1 MNNNP
6 YKYEPL
12 YTPGTYTSNVIDSAT
27 GEFDIKAPEHKLQEP
42 TSFEPTM
49 LEPTNNAFIPI
60 VDDGEDSSFT
70 RLKGLQAYVTADMK
84 PERKR
89 EAKRIFGNIPKYAHD
104 HYSNMYVGRAIA
116 SSAGMADSPE
126 LLFKNPA
133 YAAQGY
139 KLPNAW
145 SDRNQLYAAIGSQ
158 FATMEREKMQR
169 TLTEEQAILKE
180 REKDPKALSQAI
192 LNAVTR
198 SSVSPADRVML
209 EYNGI
214 TPQTIQKVHAA
225 LVLFGQQADK
235 ATRHTKHHGAQ
246 FVEDKSAEQTSE
258 SDIDSTLI
266 AGGRDGWFGENLV
279 NPYSA
284 YNVAD
289 LMGDDKMARGLFLEL
304 VAMAGRNKRMK
315 EQGHEWSV
323 AGKTLLNESVARLGY
338 AIDEWF
344 MTKPDV
350 PVGADADIINDR
362 RNAMLADIRKYYE
375 AGYADTDNR
384 IGFSLARVPVAVSQ
398 FTSAT
403 VGYMNPAGWIAEASD
418 MGQKYIDEAA
428 ANIYNTDPTN
438 MEASWWER
446 KGAAGAK
453 TAVFSGAIIATGGLA
468 KWAGPAIAQ
477 RFAPNLAKRVA
488 GSKALT
494 YGTRVVEGTTT
505 EALEELNNAIGQEL
519 LEGVNLIADRQKQEN
534 MTQLWKTWTSPEFW
548 SANVGMNMVFG
559 LTGYKGSRSKAP
571 YKSVESLVKL
581 GFSKKEAQ
589 SVTDRIQT
597 AIGEGQSQAE
607 VSAILAEEIRKKSL
621 ENPQATGKKMIQA
634 AIDLFRRREIE
645 DSAANG
651 VREALLKEANV
662 TDYTKDEDGNY
673 TLKAVKRGADGK
685 FESVEMKLSEDELNN
700 WLTTEAATH
709 ITQEILRV
717 QALVRGEQAATAA
730 AKLIAEGKSP
740 FERVAY
746 LTDAPVEVLAKLKG
760 KDTFD
765 AETIAEFTKYAVD
778 EINRRMAGGETREQA
793 ESAEFGTTG
802 ASLGAISRLSDQYSE
817 REGIEVHSGNIEE
830 GALTESAAF
839 ILPGKSVGDNILM
852 LARGQVTASEVA
864 HDWLEGFARS
874 RFYSDREL
882 WSNRLD
888 ALDRELLQRGIIPKS
903 LFKSPEGSRKDI
915 EYIEALNHL
924 TEQRWL
930 VDHEAFNMTDASNA
944 LLSEMLEEL
953 SAVQNGLALAGELK
967 NWMDSEEGKQ
977 ALADKGALHK
987 LFAEAGSSL
996 ADLMAEAEQ
1005 VAPKTAADFVLK
1017 HRERML
1023 RELDEL
1029 ANLVE
1034 SPQAEAP
1041 PPTESDV
1048 TLPDGETVTA
1058 AEIASVNGI
1067 DSTTGELSTPPL
1079 TAYTSVKAPKGAGR
1093 GLNGGIAHRMRDG
1106 SVEGASKLSTLNLHA
1121 SVADADLAKANGS
1134 IADPVI
1140 VYRHRDGKMEVI
1152 GGFARYHHDKSLGVE
1167 NTHVKV
1173 FGAGKKHPANWAA
1186 DKARANKIK
1195 EGVASV
1201 ADIIRHMQKH
1211 GYTRNAARKLN
1222 LIPKLTTGEHP
1233 ASRAAWLLM
1242 QHATKKELKN
1252 LLAGNSTTREALA
1265 SIADKVDTLDLEQQ
1279 GQATASFSMRTAP
1292 AKPMSATDAQKEQLF
1307 DSDGVMR
1314 AANAIV
1320 TTPTA
1325 SFSIRAMHV
1334 SPHKFRKFS
1343 TDFMGSG
1350 EGAQAYGWGLYFMT
1364 NEDINKHYWRQFK
1377 KVGNKTYYDEGVE
1390 ISKDEM
1396 LDILTRHFSFS
1407 FDKKIATSLAR
1418 HLTNSASHSLAD
1430 AVADMKENAHR
1441 WCDNYDEERDLRNA
1455 LDSLIEFGD
1464 LDFKADVSYPSNYRV
1479 EINADDTNML
1489 MWDTLIDGA
1498 QATPAIREIIDKARH
1513 RFDRI
1518 SFNDFYE
1525 YIETNPSLFNSVL
1538 ENISEDLGID
1548 PEEEMAAS
1556 EMHKILSE
1564 DFDDNYQNLVEAKEE
1579 LEKAYS
1585 KNDSEEIA
1593 FWTQERKT
1601 YSKRHRTLKTMLDI
1615 LGGEMSGEDFY
1626 RHLSRE
1632 LRSDKAA
1639 SMWLLEQGYK
1649 GIKYL
1654 DGGSRAEGEGTYNY
1668 VIFSGDDIKI
1678 TEVNESGAWSMD
1690 EGWEPYTDPTASFSI
1705 RTKGKR
1711 KYSTLDQLHNNELL
1725 RMFLDEALQLQQE
1738 SIRFLDRD
1746 SNINDVTRTAA
1757 EIRGLLSA
1765 MYKVIPKE
1773 ARPWKT
1779 LKDLPDRVRTLSY
1792 AALNPHEQLD
1802 VQDAPGMHPDEVIRY
1817 NQLTVDQRMLDIASK
1832 LARASTALIR
1842 AMARSTEAYL
1852 CRAEIERADKAI
1864 RALEPKL
1871 QKSGKERRG
1880 LTSEIVYK
1888 KAHQWYKM
1896 MDWSDQR
1903 IQEEAQKAMAVKA
1916 KPEAT
1921 QDDIDNAEKTLKA
1934 ILLFGG
1940 LRRENLERTR
1950 TGVQFLLDFISTGRA
1965 TWEAKLTAERR
1976 AIEAPQ
1982 IALAN
1987 LLPKVDQSYL
1997 NNKDRK
2003 ASLVGKAMEGN
2014 MNITQLLDAGSA
2026 MQGPVGKFFADWRD
2040 QMALALDAANY
2051 DIQQEQR
2058 NLEKVLSEIL
2068 QKHGKKG
2075 NDIGRSQFIAD
2086 CQQVHNTGAV
2096 RKGVIKVTRYE
2107 FEAKDI
2113 EDFAKIREEQGEEA
2127 FKEAVHTRYKSANT
2141 KEDLRKD
2148 EMPYEA
2154 AWQDALSQAQS
2165 PYYRGGKIYVDH
2177 YGPRDTDHVAPLE
2190 LTRMQAANLVMMA
2203 DQPSYA
2209 NQYDDDGK
2217 LIKRGTMDIN
2227 GYTEDVIARLEAY
2240 AGPELMAL
2248 ARYMRDTYNH
2258 TGLFAAYAE
2267 YMGLPFP
2274 AEENYWPGMFDQ
2286 PTSGQM
2292 VDALD
2297 ASRSGNGVFDML
2309 IKRREH
2315 ISPPDIKLGLYD
2327 VWSNTIQQH
2336 YNYVHLSPL
2345 TRKLRRFLRD
2355 RDTYARMCEAVG
2367 KSAVDNMIA
2376 LLDTVDGA
2384 AGLQLRAQHAWNK
2397 LLGWYQG
2404 KQALLLLSGATSSA
2418 IKQTTGILNA
2428 LAADGITPLN
2438 LIPYIMKSVGFGHKT
2453 PADMMKLKVFQNRV
2467 DRDSLTNR
2475 AFRLEPDQKMGKW
2488 GLDMGTVLGMRWFM
2502 ERPDAWVNS
2511 ISMAAVYN
2519 QEYDNL
2525 ANAIKATEGH
2535 SGNLSPEEIA
2545 EIEKQC
2551 EAKVSQVMHRA
2562 AQPMEKTDKGAVMQ
2576 QNNAAVSQI
2585 FYMAGESLV
2594 KIGLVMNRVR
2604 KEQAKHASDPPA
2616 ARKMQFLRSAFTAWR
2631 TILPFSC
2638 ANQLILTLLAAA
2650 NGSMPDDDEERI
2662 QWLTSQA
2669 IAAITG
2675 FGMLNIV
2682 PVLGD
2687 IVSAAGQWAF
2697 GSYGAFATFGDSG
2710 VGIDPRI
2717 GKQIDDALEKEGWE
2731 RIYAIA
2737 NLTRS
2742 IGTVAGMGAAKG
2754 ITGMATVYAILSGI
2768 GTLFNASRP
2777 IIQRFRNNERDEK
2790 KKSKK
2795 KSPLI
2800 IPT

>member
-84 PERKR
+84 QERQR

-116 SSAGMADSPE
+116 SAAGVADSPE

-198 SSVSPADRVML
+198 SSVSPSDRVLL

-225 LVLFGQQADK
+225 MVLFGQQADN

-246 FVEDKSAEQTSE
+246 FVEDKSAEQTAE
-258 SDIDSTLI
+258 SDIDSSLI

-289 LMGDDKMARGLFLEL
+289 LLGDDKMARGLFLEL
-304 VAMAGRNKRMK
+304 VAMAGRNKRSQ
-315 EQGHEWSV
+315 EQGREWST
-323 AGKTLLNESVARLGY
+323 AGKTLLNETVARLGY
-338 AIDEWF
+338 ALDEWF

-350 PVGADADIINDR
+350 PAGADADIINDR

-375 AGYADTDNR
+375 AGYADTDDR
-384 IGFSLARVPVAVSQ
+384 IGFSLARVPVSVARVAGG
-398 FTSAT
+398 TI
-403 VGYMNPAGWIAEASD
+403 GYLHPAGWIAEASD

-428 ANIYNTDPTN
+428 ANIYETDPTN

-446 KGAAGAK
+446 KGAPGAK
-453 TAVFSGAIIATGGLA
+453 TAVFTGAIAATGGVA
-468 KWAGPAIAQ
+468 KWVGGAITS

-488 GSKALT
+488 GSKVLT
-494 YGTRVVEGTTT
+494 YGTRVAEGTTT

-548 SANVGMNMVFG
+548 SANVGMNLVFG
-559 LTGYKGSRSKAP
+559 LTGYKGSRSKVP

-581 GFSKKEAQ
+581 GFAKKEAEA
-589 SVTDRIQT
+589 VTDRIQT

-607 VSAILAEEIRKKSL
+607 VGAILAEEIRKKSL

-634 AIDLFRRREIE
+634 AIDMFRRREIE

-673 TLKAVKRGADGK
+673 TLKAVQRGADGK

-778 EINRRMAGGETREQA
+778 EINRRIAGGETRKDA
-793 ESAEFGTTG
+793 ENAEFGTTG
-802 ASLGAISRLSDQYSE
+802 ATLGTISRLSDQYGK
-817 REGIEVHSGNIEE
+817 REAIEVYSGNVEE

-839 ILPGKSVGDNILM
+839 ILPGKTVGDNILM
-852 LARGQVTASEVA
+852 LASGQVTASEVA

-903 LFKSPEGSRKDI
+903 LFKSPEGSREDI

-987 LFAEAGSSL
+987 LFAEAGASL
-996 ADLMAEAEQ
+996 TDLMAEAEN
-1005 VAPKTAADFVLK
+1005 VSSKDAAGFVLR
-1017 HRERML
+1017 HRERMRML
-1023 RELDEL
+1023 RELDEMASQL
-1029 ANLVE
+1029 EA
-1034 SPQAEAP
+1034 PQTEAP
-1041 PPTESDV
+1041 PPTDTDV
-1048 TLPDGETVTA
+1048 TLPNGETVTA

-1079 TAYTSVKAPKGAGR
+1079 TAYTSVKAPKGAGL

-1106 SVEGASKLSTLNLHA
+1106 SIEGASKLSALNLHA

-1173 FGAGKKHPANWAA
+1173 YGAGKKHPANWAA

-1252 LLAGNSTTREALA
+1252 LLAGHITTREALA
-1265 SIADKVDTLDLEQQ
+1265 TIADKVDTLDLEQQ

-1292 AKPMSATDAQKEQLF
+1292 AKTISADTAKKEKLF
-1307 DSDGVMR
+1307 DSDGVMQ

-1407 FDKKIATSLAR
+1407 FDKKVATSLAR
-1418 HLTNSASHSLAD
+1418 HLTNSASPSLAD

-1455 LDSLIEFGD
+1455 LDSIIEFGD

-1479 EINADDTNML
+1479 ELNVDDSNLL
-1489 MWDTLIDGA
+1489 MWD
-1498 QATPAIREIIDKARH
+1498 
-1513 RFDRI
+1513 
-1518 SFNDFYE
+1518 
-1525 YIETNPSLFNSVL
+1525 
-1538 ENISEDLGID
+1538 ENISK
-1548 PEEEMAAS
+1548 EMATKFVES
-1556 EMHKILSE
+1556 NPQLRDYVKR
-1564 DFDDNYQNLVEAKEE
+1564 NLLGSGISGHEFYFYLWKG
-1579 LEKAYS
+1579 LLP
-1585 KNDSEEIA
+1585 DSESEQDA
-1593 FWTQERKT
+1593 QKKA
-1601 YSKRHRTLKTMLDI
+1601 SLLLLKHGI
-1615 LGGEMSGEDFY
+1615 
-1626 RHLSRE
+1626 
-1632 LRSDKAA
+1632 
-1639 SMWLLEQGYK
+1639 K

-1654 DGGSRAEGEGTYNY
+1654 DGGSRAAGEGTYNY

-1678 TEVNESGAWSMD
+1678 TEVNESGTWGMN
-1690 EGWEPYTDPTASFSI
+1690 EGWEPYTDTTASFSI

-1765 MYKVIPKE
+1765 MYKVIPKD

-1779 LKDLPDRVRTLSY
+1779 LKDLPERVRTLSY

-1880 LTSEIVYK
+1880 LTSETVYR
-1888 KAHQWYKM
+1888 KAHEWYAM

-1916 KPEAT
+1916 DPAAT

-1950 TGVQFLLDFISTGRA
+1950 TGVQFFLDFISTGRA

-2026 MQGPVGKFFADWRD
+2026 MQGPIGKFFADWRD
-2040 QMALALDAANY
+2040 EMALALDAANY

-2075 NDIGRSQFIAD
+2075 NDIDRSQFIAD

-2127 FKEAVHTRYKSANT
+2127 FKAAVHTRYKSANT

-2148 EMPYEA
+2148 DMPYEA

-2203 DQPSYA
+2203 DQPSYS

-2227 GYTEDVIARLEAY
+2227 GYTEDVISRLEAY
-2240 AGPELMAL
+2240 AGRDLMEL

-2327 VWSNTIQQH
+2327 VWANTIQQH

-2397 LLGWYQG
+2397 LMGWYQS

-2438 LIPYIMKSVGFGHKT
+2438 LMPYILKSVGFGHKT

-2475 AFRLEPDQKMGKW
+2475 AFRLEPDQKLGKW
-2488 GLDMGTVLGMRWFM
+2488 GIDMGTVLGMRWFM

-2519 QEYDNL
+2519 QTYDSL

-2535 SGNLSPEEIA
+2535 SGTLSPEEIA

-2604 KEQAKHASDPPA
+2604 KEQAKHAGDPPA

-2650 NGSMPDDDEERI
+2650 NGGMPDDDEERI
-2662 QWLTSQA
+2662 QWLSSQA

-2717 GKQIDDALEKEGWE
+2717 GKQIDDAIEKEGWE

-2754 ITGMATVYAILSGI
+2754 ITGMATGYAILSGI
-2768 GTLFNASRP
+2768 GTLFNTTRP

>member
-6 YKYEPL
+6 YRYEPL
-12 YTPGTYTSNVIDSAT
+12 YTPGTYTSNVIDSAS

-84 PERKR
+84 PERER
-89 EAKRIFGNIPKYAHD
+89 ESNRIFGNVLKYAHD

-116 SSAGMADSPE
+116 SAAGVADSPE

-225 LVLFGQQADK
+225 LVLFGQQADN
-235 ATRHTKHHGAQ
+235 ATRHTKTKGTTFA
-246 FVEDKSAEQTSE
+246 EDKSAEQTTE
-258 SDIDSTLI
+258 SDIDSSLI
-266 AGGRDGWFGENLV
+266 TGGRDGWFGENLV

-289 LMGDDKMARGLFLEL
+289 LLGDDKMARGLFLEL
-304 VAMAGRNKRMK
+304 VAMAGRNKRSQ
-315 EQGHEWSV
+315 EQGREWST
-323 AGKTLLNESVARLGY
+323 AGKTLLNETVARLGY
-338 AIDEWF
+338 ALDEWF

-350 PVGADADIINDR
+350 PAGADADIINDR

-384 IGFSLARVPVAVSQ
+384 IGFSLARVPVSVARVAGG
-398 FTSAT
+398 TI
-403 VGYMNPAGWIAEASD
+403 GYLHPAGWIAEASD
-418 MGQKYIDEAA
+418 MGQKSIDEAA

-453 TAVFSGAIIATGGLA
+453 TAVFTGAIVATGGLA
-468 KWAGPAIAQ
+468 KWAGGALSS
-477 RFAPNLAKRVA
+477 RFAPELTKRVA
-488 GSKALT
+488 GSKVLS
-494 YGTRVVEGTTT
+494 YGARVAEGTIT
-505 EALEELNNAIGQEL
+505 EALEELNNAIGQEF
-519 LEGVNLIADRQKQEN
+519 LEGVGLIADRQKQEN

-548 SANVGMNMVFG
+548 SANVGMNLLFG
-559 LTGYKGSRSKAP
+559 MTGYKGSRSKAP

-581 GFSKKEAQ
+581 GFSKQEAQ

-621 ENPQATGKKMIQA
+621 ENPQATGKNMIQA
-634 AIDLFRRREIE
+634 AIDMFRRREIE

-673 TLKAVKRGADGK
+673 TLKAVKHGADGK

-793 ESAEFGTTG
+793 ESAEFGSTG

-888 ALDRELLQRGIIPKS
+888 ALDRELLQRGVIQKS

-967 NWMDSEEGKQ
+967 NWMDSDDGRA

-996 ADLMAEAEQ
+996 SDLMAEAEQ

-1029 ANLVE
+1029 ANLVD

-1048 TLPDGETVTA
+1048 TLPNGETVTA

-1067 DSTTGELSTPPL
+1067 DPSTGELSTPPL
-1079 TAYTSVKAPKGAGR
+1079 TAYTSVKAPKGAGL

-1134 IADPVI
+1134 ISDPVI

-1195 EGVASV
+1195 EGIASV

-1252 LLAGNSTTREALA
+1252 LLAGHITTREALA
-1265 SIADKVDTLDLEQQ
+1265 TIADKVDTLDLEQQ
-1279 GQATASFSMRTAP
+1279 GQATASFSMRQAP
-1292 AKPMSATDAQKEQLF
+1292 AKPMSADTAKKEKLF
-1307 DSDGVMR
+1307 DADGVMR
-1314 AANAIV
+1314 ATNAIV

-1364 NEDINKHYWRQFK
+1364 NELVNLHYFDYFNSGPNLDFSERLRQIIFKHFDSISH
-1377 KVGNKTYYDEGVE
+1377 YDSYLYKSEKE
-1390 ISKDEM
+1390 
-1396 LDILTRHFSFS
+1396 
-1407 FDKKIATSLAR
+1407 
-1418 HLTNSASHSLAD
+1418 AS
-1430 AVADMKENAHR
+1430 
-1441 WCDNYDEERDLRNA
+1441 
-1455 LDSLIEFGD
+1455 GD
-1464 LDFKADVSYPSNYRV
+1464 LEYYKEEETRKKEILSRSNLSSSDRAFYTDRLTEIQKRIKYLNDVIREKLYLEPAVNYRV
-1479 EINADDTNML
+1479 ELNVDDSNLL
-1489 MWDTLIDGA
+1489 MWDSPISDALQAEIDA
-1498 QATPAIREIIDKARH
+1498 MQRQP
-1513 RFDRI
+1513 
-1518 SFNDFYE
+1518 
-1525 YIETNPSLFNSVL
+1525 
-1538 ENISEDLGID
+1538 D
-1548 PEEEMAAS
+1548 PDEMAAVFA
-1556 EMHKILSE
+1556 EMKELGVSSDAPLRVNWTGE
-1564 DFDDNYQNLVEAKEE
+1564 QVYNDLVRNLG
-1579 LEKAYS
+1579 S
-1585 KNDSEEIA
+1585 K
-1593 FWTQERKT
+1593 
-1601 YSKRHRTLKTMLDI
+1601 
-1615 LGGEMSGEDFY
+1615 
-1626 RHLSRE
+1626 
-1632 LRSDKAA
+1632 KAA
-1639 SMWLLEQGYK
+1639 SEWLHAHGYK

-1654 DGGSRAEGEGTYNY
+1654 DGNSRNAGEGTYNY
-1668 VIFSGDDIKI
+1668 VIFSGEDIKI
-1678 TEVNESGAWSMD
+1678 TEVNESGVWSMSR
-1690 EGWEPYTDPTASFSI
+1690 GWEPYTDPTASFSI

-1725 RMFLDEALQLQQE
+1725 RMFLDEAQQLQQE

-1757 EIRGLLSA
+1757 EIRGLLAA
-1765 MYKVIPKE
+1765 MYKVIPKD

-1779 LKDLPDRVRTLSY
+1779 LKDLPERVRTLSY

-1802 VQDAPGMHPDEVIRY
+1802 VQNAPGMHPDEVIRY

-1832 LARASTALIR
+1832 LARASTALIK

-1880 LTSEIVYK
+1880 LTSHIVYK
-1888 KAHQWYKM
+1888 KAHQWHAM

-1903 IQEEAQKAMAVKA
+1903 IKDEAQKAMAVKA
-1916 KPEAT
+1916 DPSAT
-1921 QDDIDNAEKTLKA
+1921 QDDIDEAERTLKA

-1950 TGVQFLLDFISTGRA
+1950 TGVQFFLDFISTGRA

-1987 LLPKVDQSYL
+1987 LLPKVDQSYI

-2068 QKHGKKG
+2068 QRNGKKG
-2075 NDIGRSQFIAD
+2075 NDIDRSQFIAD
-2086 CQQVHNTGAV
+2086 CQQVNDTGAV
-2096 RKGVIKVTRYE
+2096 REGVIKVTRYE

-2127 FKEAVHTRYKSANT
+2127 FKAAVHTRYKSANT

-2148 EMPYEA
+2148 DMPYEA

-2177 YGPRDTDHVAPLE
+2177 YGPRDTDHVGPLK

-2203 DQPSYA
+2203 DQPSYS
-2209 NQYDDDGK
+2209 NIYDDDGK

-2227 GYTEDVIARLEAY
+2227 GYTDGVIARLEAY
-2240 AGPELMAL
+2240 AGRDLMKL

-2258 TGLFAAYAE
+2258 TGLFDAYAE

-2274 AEENYWPGMFDQ
+2274 AEPNYWPGMFDQ

-2355 RDTYARMCEAVG
+2355 RDTYARMCDAVG

-2384 AGLQLRAQHAWNK
+2384 SGLQLRAQHAWNK

-2418 IKQTTGILNA
+2418 IKQTSGILNA

-2438 LIPYIMKSVGFGHKT
+2438 LIPYIIKSAGFGHKT
-2453 PADMMKLKVFQNRV
+2453 PADIMKLKVFQNRI

-2519 QEYDNL
+2519 QTYDSL

-2535 SGNLSPEEIA
+2535 SGTLSTEEIA

-2576 QNNAAVSQI
+2576 QNNAAVSHI

-2594 KIGLVMNRVR
+2594 KVGLVMNRVR
-2604 KEQAKHASDPPA
+2604 KEQAKHAGEPPA
-2616 ARKMQFLRSAFTAWR
+2616 ARKMQFLRASFTAWR
-2631 TILPFSC
+2631 TLLPFSC
-2638 ANQLILTLLAAA
+2638 ANQLLLTLLAAA

-2662 QWLTSQA
+2662 QWLASQS

-2675 FGMLNIV
+2675 FGILNIV

-2710 VGIDPRI
+2710 IGIDPKI
-2717 GKQIDDALEKEGWE
+2717 GKQINDALEKDGWE

-2742 IGTVAGMGAAKG
+2742 IGTVAGMGASKG
-2754 ITGMATVYAILSGI
+2754 ITGMATGYAILSGI
-2768 GTLFNASRP
+2768 GTLFNAARP

>member
-6 YKYEPL
+6 YRYEPL
-12 YTPGTYTSNVIDSAT
+12 YTPGTYTSNVIDSAS

-70 RLKGLQAYVTADMK
+70 RIKGLQAYVTADMK
-84 PERKR
+84 QESQR

-116 SSAGMADSPE
+116 SAAGVADTPE

-139 KLPNAW
+139 KMPNAW

-158 FATMEREKMQR
+158 FATMEREKMQS

-198 SSVSPADRVML
+198 SSVSPSDRVLL

-225 LVLFGQQADK
+225 LVLFGQQADN
-235 ATRHTKHHGAQ
+235 ATRHTKTKGTTFA
-246 FVEDKSAEQTSE
+246 EDKSAEQTAE
-258 SDIDSTLI
+258 SDIDSSLI
-266 AGGRDGWFGENLV
+266 TGGRDGWFGENLV

-304 VAMAGRNKRMK
+304 VAMAGRNKRSQ
-315 EQGHEWSV
+315 EQGREWST
-323 AGKTLLNESVARLGY
+323 AGKTLLNETVARLGY
-338 AIDEWF
+338 ALDEWF

-350 PVGADADIINDR
+350 PAGADADIINDR

-375 AGYADTDNR
+375 AGYADTDDR
-384 IGFSLARVPVAVSQ
+384 IGFSLARVPVSVARVAGG
-398 FTSAT
+398 TI
-403 VGYMNPAGWIAEASD
+403 GYLHPAGWIAEASD

-428 ANIYNTDPTN
+428 ANIYETDPTN

-446 KGAAGAK
+446 KGAPGAK
-453 TAVFSGAIIATGGLA
+453 TAVFTGAIAATGGVA
-468 KWAGPAIAQ
+468 KWVGGAITS

-519 LEGVNLIADRQKQEN
+519 LEGANLIADRQKQEN

-548 SANVGMNMVFG
+548 SANVGMNLVFG
-559 LTGYKGSRSKAP
+559 LTGYKGSRSKVP

-581 GFSKKEAQ
+581 GFSKNEAQ

-607 VSAILAEEIRKKSL
+607 VGAILAEEIRKKSL

-634 AIDLFRRREIE
+634 ALDMFRRREIE

-673 TLKAVKRGADGK
+673 TLKAVKHGADGK

-730 AKLIAEGKSP
+730 AKLIAKGKSP

-765 AETIAEFTKYAVD
+765 AETIAAFTKYAVD

-1048 TLPDGETVTA
+1048 TLPNGETVTA

-1079 TAYTSVKAPKGAGR
+1079 TAYTSVKAPKGAGL

-1106 SVEGASKLSTLNLHA
+1106 SVEGASKLSTLNLHS

-1195 EGVASV
+1195 EGIASV

-1252 LLAGNSTTREALA
+1252 LLAGHITTREALA
-1265 SIADKVDTLDLEQQ
+1265 TIADKVDTLDLEQQ
-1279 GQATASFSMRTAP
+1279 GQA
-1292 AKPMSATDAQKEQLF
+1292 
-1307 DSDGVMR
+1307 
-1314 AANAIV
+1314 
-1320 TTPTA
+1320 
-1325 SFSIRAMHV
+1325 
-1334 SPHKFRKFS
+1334 
-1343 TDFMGSG
+1343 
-1350 EGAQAYGWGLYFMT
+1350 
-1364 NEDINKHYWRQFK
+1364 
-1377 KVGNKTYYDEGVE
+1377 
-1390 ISKDEM
+1390 
-1396 LDILTRHFSFS
+1396 
-1407 FDKKIATSLAR
+1407 
-1418 HLTNSASHSLAD
+1418 
-1430 AVADMKENAHR
+1430 
-1441 WCDNYDEERDLRNA
+1441 
-1455 LDSLIEFGD
+1455 
-1464 LDFKADVSYPSNYRV
+1464 
-1479 EINADDTNML
+1479 
-1489 MWDTLIDGA
+1489 
-1498 QATPAIREIIDKARH
+1498 
-1513 RFDRI
+1513 
-1518 SFNDFYE
+1518 
-1525 YIETNPSLFNSVL
+1525 
-1538 ENISEDLGID
+1538 
-1548 PEEEMAAS
+1548 
-1556 EMHKILSE
+1556 
-1564 DFDDNYQNLVEAKEE
+1564 
-1579 LEKAYS
+1579 
-1585 KNDSEEIA
+1585 
-1593 FWTQERKT
+1593 
-1601 YSKRHRTLKTMLDI
+1601 
-1615 LGGEMSGEDFY
+1615 
-1626 RHLSRE
+1626 
-1632 LRSDKAA
+1632 
-1639 SMWLLEQGYK
+1639 
-1649 GIKYL
+1649 
-1654 DGGSRAEGEGTYNY
+1654 
-1668 VIFSGDDIKI
+1668 
-1678 TEVNESGAWSMD
+1678 
-1690 EGWEPYTDPTASFSI
+1690 TASFSI

-1888 KAHQWYKM
+1888 KAHQWYTM

-1921 QDDIDNAEKTLKA
+1921 QDDIDNAERTLKA

-2026 MQGPVGKFFADWRD
+2026 MQGPIGKFFADWRD
-2040 QMALALDAANY
+2040 EMALALDAANY

-2075 NDIGRSQFIAD
+2075 NDIDRSQFIAD

-2127 FKEAVHTRYKSANT
+2127 FKAAVHTRYKSANT

-2240 AGPELMAL
+2240 AGRDLMAL

-2355 RDTYARMCEAVG
+2355 RDSYARMCEAVG
-2367 KSAVDNMIA
+2367 KSAVDNLIA

-2438 LIPYIMKSVGFGHKT
+2438 LIPYIMKSAGFGHKT
-2453 PADMMKLKVFQNRV
+2453 PADMMKLKVFQNRI

-2519 QEYDNL
+2519 QTYDSL

-2535 SGNLSPEEIA
+2535 SGTLSPEEIA

-2576 QNNAAVSQI
+2576 QNNAAVSHI

-2604 KEQAKHASDPPA
+2604 KEQAKHASESHA
-2616 ARKMQFLRSAFTAWR
+2616 VRKMQFLRSAFTAWR

-2650 NGSMPDDDEERI
+2650 NGSMPDDDEERV

-2669 IAAITG
+2669 VAAISG

-2717 GKQIDDALEKEGWE
+2717 FKHMDDAIEKEGWE

-2754 ITGMATVYAILSGI
+2754 ITGMATGYAILSGI
-2768 GTLFNASRP
+2768 GTLFNTTRP

-2795 KSPLI
+2795 KAPLV